1 VKKILTLTCG
11 LLAVGSIVGWQL
23 TRESSNGEESHHHDE
38 HDHAH
43 HHHDH
48 DHDHDHEHEEETV
61 VHISLEQIKKV
72 GIEIEQAKAGDLMV
86 SIVTRGKAI
95 IHPDGLAHIVPKISG
110 VAKEA
115 RKNIGDKVK
124 EGEEIAVL
132 ESREMAD
139 IRSNYLAVIEK
150 EKLARSLYERE
161 QNLYGKKISSEQEYL
176 NAKSAHQETKIN
188 LKLAK
193 QKLSAF
199 GLPEQEITAFLAQ
212 KDPDLSTYTI
222 RSPIDGTIMNRHI
235 TKGEYIEDVSM
246 IYEVADL
253 NRIWVEVGIFPKD
266 LNSVKVG
273 QTVKIT
279 SADDPNTTTHAKII
293 YVSPIIQ
300 EETITA
306 KAIAEVDNSSGKWR
320 PGSFVKINIATE
332 LIPVKIIAP
341 KTAIQEIEGETYVF
355 VKIPEGF
362 EKRAVE
368 LGRTDNDSVE
378 IVAGLDAGEYYAS
391 TETFLLKA
399 DLGKGEAEH
408 EH

>member
-1 VKKILTLTCG
+1 MKKILTITCG
-11 LLAVGSIVGWQL
+11 LLAAGAIVGWQL
-23 TRESSNGEESHHHDE
+23 NKDSSDTEE
-38 HDHAH
+38 AH
-43 HHHDH
+43 HHHHHDD
-48 DHDHDHEHEEETV
+48 DHDHDHEHEDETE
-61 VHISLEQIKKV
+61 VHLTLEQIKKA
-72 GIEIEQAKAGDLMV
+72 GIEVQQAKSGTLTI
-86 SIVTRGKAI
+86 SLETRGRAI
-95 IHPDGLAHIVPKISG
+95 MHPDGLAHVLPKISG

-115 RKNIGDKVK
+115 RKNVGDSVK
-124 EGEEIAVL
+124 QGEEIAVL

-139 IRSNYLAVIEK
+139 IKSNFLSVMEK

-161 QNLYGKKISSEQEYL
+161 QNLYGKKISSEEEYL
-176 NAKSAHQETKIN
+176 NAKSAYEESKIN

-193 QKLSAF
+193 QKLYAF
-199 GLPEQEITAFLAQ
+199 GLLEQEVARFMAQ
-212 KDPDLSTYTI
+212 KDPDLSTYII

-235 TKGEYIEDVSM
+235 TKGEFIQDDST

-253 NRIWVEVGIFPKD
+253 SRVWIEIGIFPKD
-266 LNSVKVG
+266 LNKVKVG
-273 QTVKIT
+273 QVVKI
-279 SADDPNTTTHAKII
+279 SSSEDDKDEATAKII

-306 KAIAEVDNSSGKWR
+306 KAIAEVDNSSGIWR

-332 LIPVKIIAP
+332 SIPVNIIVP
-341 KTAIQEIEGETYVF
+341 KTSLQEIEGETYVF

-362 EKRAVE
+362 DKRLVK
-368 LGRTDNDSVE
+368 LGRSDRDSVE
-378 IVAGLDAGEYYAS
+378 ILAGLSPGESYAS

>member
-1 VKKILTLTCG
+1 MKKILTITCG
-11 LLAVGSIVGWQL
+11 LLAAGAIVGWQL
-23 TRESSNGEESHHHDE
+23 NKDSSDAEE
-38 HDHAH
+38 AH
-43 HHHDH
+43 HHHHHDD
-48 DHDHDHEHEEETV
+48 DHDHDHEHEDETE
-61 VHISLEQIKKV
+61 VHLTLEQIKKA
-72 GIEIEQAKAGDLMV
+72 GIEVQQAKSGALTI
-86 SIVTRGKAI
+86 SLETRGRAI
-95 IHPDGLAHIVPKISG
+95 MYPDGLAHVLPKISG

-115 RKNIGDKVK
+115 RKNIGDSVK
-124 EGEEIAVL
+124 QGEEIAVL

-139 IRSNYLAVIEK
+139 IKSNFLSVMEK

-161 QNLYGKKISSEQEYL
+161 QNLYGKKISSEEEYL
-176 NAKSAHQETKIN
+176 NAKSAYEESKIN

-193 QKLSAF
+193 QKLYAF
-199 GLPEQEITAFLAQ
+199 GLLEQEVARFMAQ
-212 KDPDLSTYTI
+212 KDPDLSTYII

-235 TKGEYIEDVSM
+235 TKGEFIQDDST

-253 NRIWVEVGIFPKD
+253 SRVWIEIGIFPKD
-266 LNSVKVG
+266 LNKVKVG
-273 QTVKIT
+273 QVVKI
-279 SADDPNTTTHAKII
+279 SSSEDDKDEATAKII

-306 KAIAEVDNSSGKWR
+306 KAIAEVDNSSGIWR

-332 LIPVKIIAP
+332 SIPVNIIVP
-341 KTAIQEIEGETYVF
+341 KTSLQEIEGETYVF

-362 EKRAVE
+362 DKRLVK
-368 LGRTDNDSVE
+368 LGRSDRDSVE
-378 IVAGLDAGEYYAS
+378 ILAGLSPGESYAS